1 MTSMPLRCAQISGCS
16 TAAARKVSAAQSTT
30 LRFSWRRRL
39 ASFPMLVVLPAP
51 FTPTMKITRVPLPFC
66 EVAMP
71 LAATSGRT
79 GAFRMRIMCG
89 VISRLSCVASARAWR
104 SIFSRTASKI
114 SRVGFTP
121 KSAESSAVSRS
132 FRIEGSIFRSPRKTL
147 STASARTA
155 FVLLTEALRRSAR
168 LGSGLPK
175 REIIRLHWA
184 AQVQSE
190 IVAEAPFEGPGG
202 IRDSSGL
209 LRRLFREKVALF
221 YSRQANL
228 VQNRDGIAILCACVG
243 VQVNSLLC
251 TISHSPAD
259 FFWQVLEHNL
269 IVAEVNVT
277 VARYT
282 DLHSVFSQSTGH

>member
-1 MTSMPLRCAQISGCS
+1 MTSMPLRCAQISSCS

-30 LRFSWRRRL
+30 LRPSWRRRL

-51 FTPTMKITRVPLPFC
+51 LTPTMKMTRGPVPFS

-79 GAFRMRIMCG
+79 GAFSIRMMCDL
-89 VISRLSCVASARAWR
+89 ISCLSCAASASALR
-104 SIFSRTASKI
+104 SIFSRTASRI

-121 KSAESSAVSRS
+121 RSAESRAVSRS

-175 REIIRLHWA
+175 REIIRLHRA
-184 AQVQSE
+184 AQVQPE
-190 IVAEAPFEGPGG
+190 IVADVPFEGPGG

-209 LRRLFREKVALF
+209 LRRLFREKGDLF
-221 YSRQANL
+221 YSRQTNF
-228 VQNRDGIAILCACVG
+228 VQNSDGIAILCACVG

-251 TISHSPAD
+251 TISHFPAD
-259 FFWQVLEHNL
+259 FFWHVLEHNL

-282 DLHSVFSQSTGH
+282 D